1 MKLPVARALGA
12 VAFAK
17 KIFRSIRM
25 SSWHSSFGTTT
36 NPTRHLFPLQIRQ
49 KAQSH
54 LRKSQRPSPGA
65 LFSHNESME
74 DPYFLENESM
84 EEKLNKNQGPVAM
97 GSGLLR
103 SSCMGA
109 KVVWKVGPFFFME
122 AVCTELTMDANF
134 DRMESLESS

>member
-1 MKLPVARALGA
+1 MARALGA
-12 VAFAK
+12 VAFVK

-36 NPTRHLFPLQIRQ
+36 NPTRHLFPLQTRQ

-54 LRKSQRPSPGA
+54 LQKSQRPSPGA

-84 EEKLNKNQGPVAM
+84 EKNSTKIKVQLLWAVDFCGVLVW
-97 GSGLLR
+97 GRRLYGKSGLFL
-103 SSCMGA
+103 
-109 KVVWKVGPFFFME
+109 FFFME
-122 AVCTELTMDANF
+122 AVCTELRIDVNF